1 MLDLSELAAFSALER
16 NWHFFYATLLNRAAA
31 IPPRIPHSTT
41 NRPKQPLQINF
52 RNTNNLPNIAAGIR
66 KPLSF
71 PSLPPPP
78 APTRFVN
85 MGKSGLPDL
94 TQKHWDFANQI
105 TNNTVVGTPTWI
117 GK

>member
-1 MLDLSELAAFSALER
+1 
-16 NWHFFYATLLNRAAA
+16 
-31 IPPRIPHSTT
+31 
-41 NRPKQPLQINF
+41 
-52 RNTNNLPNIAAGIR
+52 
-66 KPLSF
+66 
-71 PSLPPPP
+71 
-78 APTRFVN
+78 